1 MISLSALLTAPLCL
15 SALYFLTNAS
25 PLSTEDAG
33 SSFDPLKYVDPL
45 IGTRNGGNG
54 SQIALVI

>member
-1 MISLSALLTAPLCL
+1 MISLSALRTSLLCL
-15 SALYFLTNAS
+15 SALYFLTDAS
-25 PLSTEDAG
+25 PLSTEDPG

-54 SQIALVI
+54 SQIALIT